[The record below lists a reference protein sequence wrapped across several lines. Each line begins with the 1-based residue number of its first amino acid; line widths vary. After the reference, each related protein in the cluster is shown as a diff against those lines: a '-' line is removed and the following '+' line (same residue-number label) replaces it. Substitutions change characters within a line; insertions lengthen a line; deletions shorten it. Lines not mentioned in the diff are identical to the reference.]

1 MTDKLRTVTEQD
13 FQAEVLDSTVPVLVD
28 FYADWCAPCRMIEPI
43 VEEVADEFAGRVEIR
58 KADLDKM
65 PQIAAR
71 FGVRSIPTLM
81 VFKDGSPQD
90 LLVGA
95 VAKARLTELLVRH
108 L

>member
-1 MTDKLRTVTEQD
+1 MADRLRAVTEQE
-13 FQAEVLDSTVPVLVD
+13 FQSEVLDSAVPVLVD

-43 VEEVADEFAGRVEIR
+43 VEEVADDFAGRVEIR

-65 PQIAAR
+65 PRIAAR

-90 LLVGA
+90 ILVGA
-95 VAKARLTELLVRH
+95 VAKSRLTELLDRH